1 MTERKI
7 LLIGVLA
14 VVVFTLA
21 GLFYIDI
28 KTDNEI
34 FNETIIGMI
43 IGGVFGWVGAYV
55 AFYTTMNDS
64 DNGNGNGQTSPNK
77 EA

>member
-1 MTERKI
+1 MSERKI
-7 LLIGVLA
+7 LLIGVLV
-14 VVVFTLA
+14 VVVFTLC

-28 KTDNEI
+28 KTENEI

-55 AFYTTMNDS
+55 AFYTTMNED
-64 DNGNGNGQTSPNK
+64 GNGTKP
-77 EA
+77 